1 MFKNLKIITLF
12 LLLIFPKS
20 FAIENKIILKIN
32 NEIITSLDILDEIKY
47 LSFFNK
53 NIAELKNDEV
63 NQIALQSIIRFKN
76 KKNEIDKNFKNQ
88 NFDREYLDLSIENTY
103 KNLGFKN
110 LEDFKKALLGKN
122 ISYTDFENKIKTNF
136 LWNQL
141 IYLKYKDSI
150 VINENEL
157 KDELKNNKNIVKS
170 FYLNEIVY
178 QVENLNEITNLYN
191 QIQEDISKIGF
202 KNSVIK
208 YSISKS
214 AENGGSLGW
223 IDEQMISEEILNQL
237 NSIPV
242 NSITKPIRISG
253 GILVLQKVDEK
264 ENKIEINIDDELK
277 KLIRFKTEQQLSSYS
292 NLYYNK
298 ITKDLKIE
306 TQ

>member
-47 LSFFNK
+47 LGFFNK

-157 KDELKNNKNIVKS
+157 KDELKNNKNIKKS

-223 IDEQMISEEILNQL
+223 IDEKMINKEILNQL
-237 NSIPV
+237 NAIPV

-253 GILVLQKVDEK
+253 GVLVLQKADEK
-264 ENKIEINIDDELK
+264 EEKIEININDELT
-277 KLIRFKTEQQLSSYS
+277 KLIRFKTEQQLSNYS